1 MKIMKIYTKTGD
13 DGKTSIIG
21 KTRISKDDIRIEAYG
36 SVDELNS
43 WLGVI
48 YNEINEKNTSLIKR
62 IQSDLF
68 EIGAELA
75 SENNEM
81 NLAKIEPKILEEK
94 IDDLSEKLQ
103 PLRSFILPGGS
114 LTASKL
120 HFARTICR
128 RAERRIVSLSKVVD
142 VRDKIIIY
150 MNRLSDYFF
159 VLARYENSI
168 SDVAEIKWPLE

>member
-1 MKIMKIYTKTGD
+1 MKIYTKTGD

-21 KTRISKDDIRIEAYG
+21 KKRISKDDIRIEAYG

-48 YNEINEKNTSLIKR
+48 YNEVNEKNASLIKR

-68 EIGAELA
+68 EVGAELA
-75 SENNEM
+75 SVKNEM
-81 NLAKIEPKILEEK
+81 NLAKIEPNILEEN
-94 IDDLSEKLQ
+94 IDNLSEKLE

-114 LTASKL
+114 ITASKL

-150 MNRLSDYFF
+150 MNRLSDYLF
-159 VLARYENSI
+159 VLARYENAI
-168 SDVAEIKWPLE
+168 SDVTEIKWPLE

>member
-1 MKIMKIYTKTGD
+1 MKKLKILVLDCNPIIHIGLK
-13 DGKTSIIG
+13 SIFKNSMIF
-21 KTRISKDDIRIEAYG
+21 EVCAYL
-36 SVDELNS
+36 DN
-43 WLGVI
+43 
-48 YNEINEKNTSLIKR
+48 KNLLVET
-62 IQSDLF
+62 
-68 EIGAELA
+68 
-75 SENNEM
+75 
-81 NLAKIEPKILEEK
+81 ILEEK

>member
-1 MKIMKIYTKTGD
+1 MKIYTKTGD

-75 SENNEM
+75 SEIM
-81 NLAKIEPKILEEK
+81 K
-94 IDDLSEKLQ
+94 
-103 PLRSFILPGGS
+103 
-114 LTASKL
+114 
-120 HFARTICR
+120 
-128 RAERRIVSLSKVVD
+128 
-142 VRDKIIIY
+142 
-150 MNRLSDYFF
+150 
-159 VLARYENSI
+159 
-168 SDVAEIKWPLE
+168 

>member
-94 IDDLSEKLQ
+94 IDDLK
-103 PLRSFILPGGS
+103 
-114 LTASKL
+114 
-120 HFARTICR
+120 
-128 RAERRIVSLSKVVD
+128 
-142 VRDKIIIY
+142 
-150 MNRLSDYFF
+150 
-159 VLARYENSI
+159 
-168 SDVAEIKWPLE
+168 